1 MSRTRSALSWRRL
14 TESAF
19 DKAYTEILS
28 RMGEAKPTPDL
39 YPMQLA
45 IELLG
50 DPQNAYPVI
59 HLSGTNGKTS
69 TARIIERILREH
81 GLRTGRFTSPHL
93 IEITER
99 ISIDGEPLDQ
109 DLFAEYWDQISP
121 ILEIVD
127 SKLESE
133 GKPQITFF
141 EAITLLAFQAFADA
155 PVDVAV
161 VEVGMGGE
169 WDATNVVNA
178 EVAVFSQIGLD
189 HTKQLGSTV
198 SEVAKT
204 KSGIIKPDSI
214 VVSQRQTAEAEF
226 QLRRKLAKG
235 QRITFEDQ
243 DFKLDSSTPENGG
256 YRFSCETSLIGYQNL
271 FLPLCGE
278 HQLSNAILAIA
289 ACEAFLGGGDKPLG
303 EPILHAA
310 LADATS
316 PGRLQVF
323 RKEPLTILDAAH
335 NPAGAKSLI
344 EALRGYF
351 GIDRCILVMGTMA
364 DKDYPKMLEI
374 LKPLV
379 SRLVITQADSER
391 AVEGTVLEKAASAL
405 GLETELVEG
414 SGLALEYATDIAL
427 EQGLPVVVTG
437 SVALLGEI
445 LQKERMEAE
454 IEED

>member
-1 MSRTRSALSWRRL
+1 L

-19 DKAYTEILS
+19 DRAYAEILS
-28 RMGEAKPTPDL
+28 RIGEAKPTPDL

-45 IELLG
+45 VELLG
-50 DPQNAYPVI
+50 DPQNAYPII

-93 IEITER
+93 VDITER
-99 ISIDGEPLDQ
+99 ISIDGEPLDEQ
-109 DLFAEYWDQISP
+109 LFAEYWEQISP

-133 GKPQITFF
+133 GKPKITFF

-161 VEVGMGGE
+161 IEVGMGGE
-169 WDATNVVNA
+169 WDATNVANA

-198 SEVAKT
+198 SQVAQT
-204 KSGIIKPDSI
+204 KAGIIKPDSI
-214 VVSQRQTAEAEF
+214 VVSQKQAAEAEF
-226 QLRRKLAKG
+226 HLRKKLAEG
-235 QRITFEDQ
+235 QKIAFEDQ
-243 DFKLDSSTPENGG
+243 EFKLISAKPENGG
-256 YRFSCETSLIGYQNL
+256 YRFSCETSLVGYQNL
-271 FLPLCGE
+271 FLPLSGE
-278 HQLSNAILAIA
+278 HQLSNAMLAIA
-289 ACEAFLGGGDKPLG
+289 ACEAFLGGGEKPLG

-335 NPAGAKSLI
+335 NPAGAKSLA

-351 GIDRCILVMGTMA
+351 GIDRCIMVMGTMA
-364 DKDYPKMLEI
+364 DKDYPTMLEI
-374 LKPLV
+374 LKPVV
-379 SRLVITQADSER
+379 SRLVVTEADSER
-391 AVEGTVLEKAASAL
+391 ATEVTALQEAASEL
-405 GLETELVEG
+405 GCETEVVEG

-437 SVALLGEI
+437 SVVLLGEI
-445 LQKERMEAE
+445 LEKERMEAE

>member
-1 MSRTRSALSWRRL
+1 M

-19 DKAYTEILS
+19 DRAYAEILS
-28 RMGEAKPTPDL
+28 RIGEAKPTPDL

-45 IELLG
+45 VELLG
-50 DPQNAYPVI
+50 DPQNAYPII

-81 GLRTGRFTSPHL
+81 GLRTGRYTSPHL
-93 IEITER
+93 VDITER
-99 ISIDGEPLDQ
+99 ISIDGEPLDEQ
-109 DLFAEYWDQISP
+109 LFAEYWEQISP

-133 GKPQITFF
+133 GKPKITFF

-161 VEVGMGGE
+161 IEVGMGGE
-169 WDATNVVNA
+169 WDATNVANA

-189 HTKQLGSTV
+189 HTKQLGSTI
-198 SEVAKT
+198 SEVAQT
-204 KSGIIKPDSI
+204 KAGIIKPDSI
-214 VVSQRQTAEAEF
+214 VVSQKQAAEAEF
-226 QLRRKLAKG
+226 QLRKKLAEG
-235 QRITFEDQ
+235 QKISFEDQ
-243 DFKLDSSTPENGG
+243 EFKLNTSKPENGG
-256 YRFSCETSLIGYQNL
+256 YRFSCQTPLVGYQNL
-271 FLPLCGE
+271 FLPLSGE
-278 HQLSNAILAIA
+278 HQLSNAMLAIA
-289 ACEAFLGGGDKPLG
+289 ACEAFLGGGEKPLG

-335 NPAGAKSLI
+335 NPAGAKSL
-344 EALRGYF
+344 ADAMRGYF
-351 GIDRCILVMGTMA
+351 GIDQCVLVIGTMA

-379 SRLVITQADSER
+379 SLLVITQADSER
-391 AVEGTVLEKAASAL
+391 ATDSKTLEQVASAM
-405 GLETELVEG
+405 GFDTEVVEG

-427 EQGLPVVVTG
+427 EKGLPVVVTG
-437 SVALLGEI
+437 SVVLLGEI

>member
-1 MSRTRSALSWRRL
+1 M

-19 DKAYTEILS
+19 DRAYAEILS
-28 RMGEAKPTPDL
+28 RIGEAKPTPDL

-45 IELLG
+45 VELLG
-50 DPQNAYPVI
+50 DPQNAYPII

-93 IEITER
+93 VDITER
-99 ISIDGEPLDQ
+99 ISIDGEPLDEQ
-109 DLFAEYWDQISP
+109 LFAEYWEQISP

-133 GKPQITFF
+133 GKPKITFF

-161 VEVGMGGE
+161 IEVGMGGE
-169 WDATNVVNA
+169 WDATNVANA

-198 SEVAKT
+198 SQVAQT
-204 KSGIIKPDSI
+204 KAGIIKPDSI
-214 VVSQRQTAEAEF
+214 VVSQKQAAEAEF
-226 QLRRKLAKG
+226 QLRKKLAEG
-235 QRITFEDQ
+235 QKIAFEDQ
-243 DFKLDSSTPENGG
+243 EFKLISAKPENGG
-256 YRFSCETSLIGYQNL
+256 YRFSCETSLVGYQNL
-271 FLPLCGE
+271 FLPLSGE
-278 HQLSNAILAIA
+278 HQLSNAMLAIA
-289 ACEAFLGGGDKPLG
+289 ACEAFLGGGEKPLG

-335 NPAGAKSLI
+335 NPAGAKSLA

-351 GIDRCILVMGTMA
+351 GIDRCIMVMGTMA
-364 DKDYPKMLEI
+364 DKDYPTMLEI
-374 LKPLV
+374 LKPVV
-379 SRLVITQADSER
+379 SRLVVTEADSER
-391 AVEGTVLEKAASAL
+391 ATEVTALQEAASEL
-405 GLETELVEG
+405 GCETEVVEG

-437 SVALLGEI
+437 SVVLLGEI
-445 LQKERMEAE
+445 LEKERMEAE